1 MATKA
6 PPTPTPDEAALADGD
21 LNDAVRHYLHT
32 YARWHGRRK
41 AMEKFGVSRHTLWRF
56 LDRGHLGRALP
67 RAVLD
72 AVGDSV
78 EAIDAASWAIEP
90 ARRIIASARRSE
102 RNSRE
107 PAPALRPGL
116 EDALLLLCA
125 APLATVKEL
134 ARLSRIPAS
143 TLRDRLERLV
153 KLDLA
158 DSVAHSLNSLG
169 PRPQRRYF
177 PTERGIRAGARIENG
192 IKRFLS
198 EYPVSRQWF
207 RLLTER
213 LDAVAVLYHVAALIA
228 DTDPWGEPVRVDHYR
243 QGPYD
248 LLVTLSEGR
257 SVGIVRQGAT
267 LSSPNLRYRL
277 RTIENLPWG
286 QRPVAT
292 LVLTCS
298 DQANR
303 RAVRTLGSPTEH
315 RAFFV
320 ATEGEQLAGGHQA
333 VVWQQCGNGMGMQ
346 VRIAPDSSLDG
357 IVGWMGRMLDNR
369 DADRRRHGVQPER
382 QPKPD
387 PDTLY
392 PGHLRAAIPE
402 LPEQVKS
409 ALAVQLSGAEKETLD
424 LLAAWPLCTTEQLM
438 GLMGGV
444 TRRRANQVVQSLTGH
459 SLVRTREQRHVLSDD
474 GLRCLARRD
483 RAAVRMALG
492 RWSARLRRR
501 SRGTAPVIA
510 GTALRTLSSQL
521 SHQDAITGFAAR
533 LTAETARS
541 RDCEL
546 LELLPTSRS
555 SIGYHYHGQDYV
567 VHPDA
572 SFLLCCRGDCRP
584 YFLEVE
590 RRAVTPKRV
599 RARLKN
605 YRRYLAS
612 GWPER
617 DHGGLPPLLLFVFET
632 PEAEAAFV
640 SAAGTRHRLPLFT
653 SDLELFEE
661 RGVSGEV
668 WRPPPPQ
675 AHQRLPLHCLDG
687 VVLCP

>member
-21 LNDAVRHYLHT
+21 LNDAVSHYLHT

-78 EAIDAASWAIEP
+78 EAIEP

-125 APLATVKEL
+125 EPLTTVKEL
-134 ARLSRIPAS
+134 ARFSRIPAS
-143 TLRDRLERLV
+143 TLRDRLD
-153 KLDLA
+153 KLANLDMA
-158 DSVAHSLNSLG
+158 DSVAHSLGSLG

-177 PTERGIRAGARIENG
+177 PTEQGIRAGARAENG
-192 IKRFLS
+192 TQRFLS

-248 LLVTLSEGR
+248 LLVILPEGR
-257 SVGIVRQGAT
+257 SVGILRQGAT

-277 RTIENLPWG
+277 RSIENLPWS

-303 RAVRTLGSPTEH
+303 SAVRTLGSPTEH
-315 RAFFV
+315 RAIFV

-346 VRIAPDSSLDG
+346 VRIAPESSLDG
-357 IVGWMGRMLDNR
+357 IVAWMGRMLDNR
-369 DADRRRHGVQPER
+369 DADRRRRGSKTER
-382 QPKPD
+382 KPKPD

-392 PGHLRAAIPE
+392 PTHLRAVMSE

-409 ALAVQLSGAEKETLD
+409 ALAVQLSSTEKDVLD

-444 TRRRANQVVQSLTGH
+444 TRRRANQVIGSLTQRG
-459 SLVRTREQRHVLSDD
+459 LTRIDNRQRHVLSDD

-492 RWSARLRRR
+492 RWSARQRRR

-510 GTALRTLSSQL
+510 RTALRTVSSQL
-521 SHQDAITGFAAR
+521 SYQDAITGFAAM

-541 RDCEL
+541 RDWEL
-546 LELLPTSRS
+546 LELLPTTRS

-572 SFLLCCRGDCRP
+572 SFLLCYRGDCRP

-590 RRAVTPKRV
+590 RRAITPKRV
-599 RARLKN
+599 RTRLKN
-605 YRRYLAS
+605 YRRYFAS

-617 DHGGLPPLLLFVFET
+617 DHGGLLPLVLFVFET
-632 PEAEAAFV
+632 PEAEEAFV
-640 SAAGTRHRLPLFT
+640 NAAGTRHRLPLFT
-653 SDLELFEE
+653 SDLKLFEA

-675 AHQRLPLHCLDG
+675 AHQRLPLHCMDG

>member
-21 LNDAVRHYLHT
+21 LNDAVSHYLHT

-78 EAIDAASWAIEP
+78 EAIEP

-107 PAPALRPGL
+107 PAPALRPGM

-125 APLATVKEL
+125 EPLTTVKEL
-134 ARLSRIPAS
+134 ARFSRIPAS
-143 TLRDRLERLV
+143 TLRDRLD
-153 KLDLA
+153 KLANLDMA
-158 DSVAHSLNSLG
+158 DSVAHSLGSLG

-177 PTERGIRAGARIENG
+177 PTEQGIRAGARAENG
-192 IKRFLS
+192 TQRFLS

-248 LLVTLSEGR
+248 LLVILPEGR
-257 SVGIVRQGAT
+257 SVGILRQGAT

-277 RTIENLPWG
+277 RSIENLPWS

-303 RAVRTLGSPTEH
+303 SAVRTLGSPTEH
-315 RAFFV
+315 RAIFV

-346 VRIAPDSSLDG
+346 VRIAPESSLDG
-357 IVGWMGRMLDNR
+357 IVAWMGRMLDNR
-369 DADRRRHGVQPER
+369 DADRRRRGSKTER
-382 QPKPD
+382 KPKPD

-392 PGHLRAAIPE
+392 PTHLRAVMSE

-409 ALAVQLSGAEKETLD
+409 ALAVQLSSTEKDVLD

-438 GLMGGV
+438 GLMGRSNPPPRQPGDRLADA
-444 TRRRANQVVQSLTGH
+444 TRPHTHRQPAAPRAQRRRAALPSPPGPGRRENGPGPLERPPATPQPGHRPGHRPNRPAHRVVPAILPG
-459 SLVRTREQRHVLSDD
+459 RHHR
-474 GLRCLARRD
+474 LRRYAHRRD
-483 RAAVRMALG
+483 RPLPGLG
-492 RWSARLRRR
+492 
-501 SRGTAPVIA
+501 TA
-510 GTALRTLSSQL
+510 GTAAHDPVQHRLPLPRPGLRG
-521 SHQDAITGFAAR
+521 A
-533 LTAETARS
+533 S
-541 RDCEL
+541 RREL
-546 LELLPTSRS
+546 PALLPWR
-555 SIGYHYHGQDYV
+555 
-567 VHPDA
+567 
-572 SFLLCCRGDCRP
+572 
-584 YFLEVE
+584 
-590 RRAVTPKRV
+590 
-599 RARLKN
+599 
-605 YRRYLAS
+605 
-612 GWPER
+612 
-617 DHGGLPPLLLFVFET
+617 LPPLLSGSGTPRHNPQAGPRPAEELPPVFRQRLAGAGPRRPAAPGAVRVRDPRGRGSLRERRRHET
-632 PEAEAAFV
+632 PAAPVHVRPEAV
-640 SAAGTRHRLPLFT
+640 
-653 SDLELFEE
+653 
-661 RGVSGEV
+661 RGA
-668 WRPPPPQ
+668 WRV
-675 AHQRLPLHCLDG
+675 G
-687 VVLCP
+687 